1 MNWNGDYRLVYSL
14 YDHFQGKHNLAC
26 YQWHEHLP
34 SVKGYAAA
42 SASTFSIVSWLPPP
56 HRWFCRGH
64 RVFQKKKERGKHR
77 ATGTQGEVTPLLCV
91 HVFVRRREP
100 KWPYLRM
107 ENRDA
112 ASFFLIF
119 LHSVGHLGGD
129 ARWALWETGG
139 SAGGN
144 SRGGG
149 EEEKRGSVRNT
160 GDVQVTAHNRKDV

>member
-1 MNWNGDYRLVYSL
+1 MTRTSAQRSRLCSSERGLALAPLASL
-14 YDHFQGKHNLAC
+14 AGCH
-26 YQWHEHLP
+26 
-34 SVKGYAAA
+34 
-42 SASTFSIVSWLPPP
+42 PP